1 MAQKTLYG
9 LVNRLEQT
17 KGAIWRVFVT
27 DYEGHFAEE
36 FDLAEPA
43 EGPTNGA
50 YRGALAAMEVAE
62 SQHATAFVLLVDNS
76 TAVRELN
83 REVPRSDHTR
93 DLEFMLIRGLAHQFS
108 KLKLHH
114 PGEKVW
120 NKLPDELSRRLRSLK
135 EAGAPVAAG

>member
-9 LVNRLEQT
+9 LVNRLEQAT
-17 KGAIWRVFVT
+17 GAIWRVFVT

-36 FDLAEPA
+36 FDLAELDD
-43 EGPTNGA
+43 GPTKGA
-50 YRGALAAMEVAE
+50 YRGTLAAMEVAE
-62 SQHATAFVLLVDNS
+62 SQRATSFLLLVDNH

-83 REVPRSDHTR
+83 REVPRSDPGR

-108 KLKLHH
+108 KFKLYH
-114 PGEKVW
+114 PGD
-120 NKLPDELSRRLRSLK
+120 KLWGRQPDELSRRLRSLK